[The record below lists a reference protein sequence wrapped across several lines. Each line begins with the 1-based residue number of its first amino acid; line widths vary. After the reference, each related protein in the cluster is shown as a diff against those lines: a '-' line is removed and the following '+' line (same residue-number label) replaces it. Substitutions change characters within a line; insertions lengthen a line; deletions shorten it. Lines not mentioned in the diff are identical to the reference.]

1 MQNPP
6 LKVEIWRSA
15 GGGKL
20 SNFEVPRLDKQ
31 TILDVVTYI
40 QRKLDN
46 TLSYRYSCRVG
57 MCGTCAMTVNGV
69 PRWTC
74 RTQAAVFDSEN
85 RIRIEP
91 LRNFPVIKD
100 LVVNMDP
107 FFDKWQNA
115 GNTFH
120 PAVSDASDFA
130 KVRPDSVNRQAA
142 NQAIECIGCGVCN
155 AACDVVKWSPDYLG
169 PAALNRLW
177 SLYNDERQAS
187 RDQLLV
193 QNASDSG
200 CLGCHTTQ
208 SCTRYCPKELDP
220 SGSIAGLKRQTLRT
234 LF

>member
-1 MQNPP
+1 MQNQVIN
-6 LKVEIWRSA
+6 VEVWRGESS
-15 GGGKL
+15 GSFTSYK
-20 SNFEVPRLDKQ
+20 VPRLDKQ
-31 TILDVVTYI
+31 TVLDVVTYI

-74 RTQAAVFDSEN
+74 RTQTAIFDSSD

-91 LRNFPVIKD
+91 LKNFPVIKD

-107 FFDKWQNA
+107 FFHKWKSA
-115 GNTFH
+115 GGAFS
-120 PAVSDASDFA
+120 AADQDADDFA
-130 KVRPDSVNRQAA
+130 KVRPDSIARQAA
-142 NQAIECIGCGVCN
+142 NQAIECIGCGVCYS
-155 AACDVVKWSPDYLG
+155 ACDVVKWSPDYLG
-169 PAALNRLW
+169 PAALNRIW
-177 SLYNDERQAS
+177 TLYNDERQDS
-187 RDQLLV
+187 RNHLL
-193 QNASDSG
+193 QNVASDSG

-220 SGSIAGLKRQTLRT
+220 SGSIAGLKRVAFRA

>member
-1 MQNPP
+1 MKSHP
-6 LKVEIWRSA
+6 LKVEVWRSSS
-15 GGGKL
+15 GGQFDR
-20 SNFEVPRLDKQ
+20 FEVPRLNKQ

-40 QRKLDN
+40 QRQLDN

-74 RTQAAVFDSEN
+74 RTQAAKFDSQPG
-85 RIRIEP
+85 IRIEP
-91 LRNFPVIKD
+91 IKNFPVVKD

-107 FFDKWQNA
+107 FFDKWQSA
-115 GNTFH
+115 GNVFR
-120 PAVSDASDFA
+120 AASPEATDFA
-130 KVRPDSVNRQAA
+130 KVKPDSTNRQAA

-177 SLYNDERQAS
+177 TLYNDERQGS
-187 RDQLLV
+187 RNQLL
-193 QNASDSG
+193 AHSATDAG

-208 SCTRYCPKELDP
+208 SCTRHCPKELDP
-220 SGSIAGLKRQTLRT
+220 SGSIAGLKRQALRS
-234 LF
+234 LW

>member
-1 MQNPP
+1 MQSR
-6 LKVEIWRSA
+6 LLQVKVWRSA
-15 GGGKL
+15 D
-20 SNFEVPRLDKQ
+20 NTFATYEVPRLNKQ

-74 RTQAAVFDSEN
+74 RTQAAAFDSDVQ
-85 RIRIEP
+85 IRIEP
-91 LRNFPVIKD
+91 LRNFPIIKD

-107 FFDKWQNA
+107 LFDKWQSA
-115 GNTFH
+115 GNAFT
-120 PAVSDASDFA
+120 PANTHSSDFA
-130 KVRPDSVNRQAA
+130 KVRPDSANRQAA

-155 AACDVVKWSPDYLG
+155 AACDVIKWSPDYLG

-177 SLYNDERQAS
+177 TLYNDERQVS
-187 RDQLLV
+187 RDQLLA
-193 QNASDSG
+193 NIASDSG

-220 SGSIAGLKRQTLRT
+220 SGSIAGLKRQALRT
-234 LF
+234 LL

>member
-1 MQNPP
+1 MQNQAIN
-6 LKVEIWRSA
+6 VEVWRSESSGSFA
-15 GGGKL
+15 
-20 SNFEVPRLDKQ
+20 SYMVPRLDKQ

-74 RTQAAVFDSEN
+74 RTQASLFESSD

-91 LRNFPVIKD
+91 LKNFPVIKD

-107 FFDKWQNA
+107 FFQKWKAA
-115 GNTFH
+115 GGAFSG
-120 PAVSDASDFA
+120 ADQGKDDFA
-130 KVRPDSVNRQAA
+130 KVRPDSIARQAA
-142 NQAIECIGCGVCN
+142 DQAIECIGCGVCYS
-155 AACDVVKWSPDYLG
+155 ACDVVRWSSDYLG
-169 PAALNRLW
+169 PAALNRIW
-177 SLYNDERQAS
+177 TLYNDERQDA
-187 RDQLLV
+187 RNHLL
-193 QNASDSG
+193 QNIASDSG

-208 SCTRYCPKELDP
+208 SCTRFCPKELDP
-220 SGSIAGLKRQTLRT
+220 SSSIAGLKRAAFRT

>member
-1 MQNPP
+1 MQNGS
-6 LKVEIWRSA
+6 LKVEVWRSA
-15 GGGKL
+15 GDAT
-20 SNFEVPRLDKQ
+20 SHFEVPRLNKQ

-40 QRKLDN
+40 QRKLDH

-74 RTQAAVFDSEN
+74 RTQAAAFDSEF

-91 LRNFPVIKD
+91 LQNFPVIKD

-107 FFDKWQNA
+107 FFDKWKTA
-115 GNTFH
+115 GNAFL
-120 PAVSDASDFA
+120 PANSDASDFTQI
-130 KVRPDSVNRQAA
+130 RPDSTNRRAA
-142 NQAIECIGCGVCN
+142 NQAIECIGCGVCY
-155 AACDVVKWSPDYLG
+155 AVCDVVKWSPDYLG

-177 SLYNDERQAS
+177 TLYNDERHAS
-187 RDQLLV
+187 RDELLAK
-193 QNASDSG
+193 NTSDSG

-220 SGSIAGLKRQTLRT
+220 SGSIAELKRRALRT
-234 LF
+234 LL